1 MIKIMKSHFLAAFT
15 TFKNWKKCLV
25 PGKNAYLVNL
35 VPEKVNLVL
44 ASKIIWQQC
53 ITAASALLSE
63 LDVTSLFLNK

>member
-1 MIKIMKSHFLAAFT
+1 MKSHFLAAFT
-15 TFKNWKKCLV
+15 TFKNSKKCLV

-53 ITAASALLSE
+53 
-63 LDVTSLFLNK
+63 VNLNFQKLHES

>member
-1 MIKIMKSHFLAAFT
+1 MKSHILAAFT
-15 TFKNWKKCLV
+15 TFKNSKKCLV

-53 ITAASALLSE
+53 FEDGEKA
-63 LDVTSLFLNK
+63 

>member
-1 MIKIMKSHFLAAFT
+1 MKSFFLAAFAT
-15 TFKNWKKCLV
+15 LNNSKKCLV

-53 ITAASALLSE
+53 YFIARHFDSRKMS
-63 LDVTSLFLNK
+63 TSLSSY

>member
-1 MIKIMKSHFLAAFT
+1 MKSHFLA
-15 TFKNWKKCLV
+15 TFKTNKNSKKCLV

-53 ITAASALLSE
+53 RKQIP
-63 LDVTSLFLNK
+63 VHF